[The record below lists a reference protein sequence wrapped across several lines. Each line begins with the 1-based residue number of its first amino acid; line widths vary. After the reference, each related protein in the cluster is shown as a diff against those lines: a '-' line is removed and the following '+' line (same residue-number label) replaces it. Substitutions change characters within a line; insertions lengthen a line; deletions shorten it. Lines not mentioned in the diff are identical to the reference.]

1 MKDFISNNFYIEKET
16 NVSQIDLAYKMTESV
31 DKEYVEYVYRGNFSE
46 KITESILGLTDAK
59 FVNDKDVS
67 GSRKKIS
74 SILIEALQNV
84 IRHQDKS
91 EDEDVDNKSLFVIQK
106 TKDSIFISTGNVIEN
121 KNILELEQYLSE
133 IKSHNNESLKKA
145 YQKKMTDGIIS
156 EKGGGGLGIIGMARR
171 TKGRVDYYFKKINDS
186 YSYFYFQIRL
196 VFSDTFKEVINDK
209 LFNLKRISKFH
220 DLLNEENI
228 LLNFNGSFA
237 FENLTHLLPII
248 ESHSIGGDKIK
259 KKVFDFTVKALRNI
273 IDFADK
279 FEDEKG
285 NTPKKR
291 NSRGVFLLNKK
302 GKKLYLTAG
311 NLILNDK
318 AIILGSKIRI
328 INKTNP
334 DGLIKIRDYIEQ
346 FYAFDVSKKP
356 DLNLIDMKLK
366 NDNNIYYLFKNINP
380 KTSYFILQLVI

>member
-31 DKEYVEYVYRGNFSE
+31 DEECVEYVYRGNFSE

-196 VFSDTFKEVINDK
+196 VFSDTFKKVINDK